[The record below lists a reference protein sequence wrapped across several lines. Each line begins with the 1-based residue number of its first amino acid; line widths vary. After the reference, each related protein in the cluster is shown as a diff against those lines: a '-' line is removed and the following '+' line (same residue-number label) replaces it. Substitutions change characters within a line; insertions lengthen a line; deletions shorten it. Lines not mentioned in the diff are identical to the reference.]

1 MTNTLV
7 FLFFGGVIVV
17 YMSTVFVLSLIKKDN
32 SIVDIAW
39 GLGFV
44 MLAWVGV
51 YGLTNMSVRE
61 LALAMLVTVWG
72 MRLAVHIFLRNRG
85 KGEDFRYK
93 AWRESWGKWFVVRSF
108 FQIYMLQG
116 FLMLLV
122 ASSFIYTFLVH
133 STRGFGVFEI
143 LGTTIFAIGFLF
155 EAVGDWQLTRFIKN
169 PQNKGAIMQTG
180 LWRFTRH
187 PNYFG
192 EALLW
197 WGVWLFGVGLPGAWW
212 TLVSPLTIGFL
223 LLFVSGIP
231 MLEKKYEGNVAF
243 QEYKKRTSAF
253 FPWFPKK

>member
-155 EAVGDWQLTRFIKN
+155 EAVKKCG
-169 PQNKGAIMQTG
+169 
-180 LWRFTRH
+180 
-187 PNYFG
+187 
-192 EALLW
+192 
-197 WGVWLFGVGLPGAWW
+197 WGVPVHSLGMPAVRIFQKRWNWLSTGSSIQLSQLLSTKCLSKWVGGGKSL
-212 TLVSPLTIGFL
+212 LVIQKCWPLL
-223 LLFVSGIP
+223 QRQ
-231 MLEKKYEGNVAF
+231 K
-243 QEYKKRTSAF
+243 
-253 FPWFPKK
+253 